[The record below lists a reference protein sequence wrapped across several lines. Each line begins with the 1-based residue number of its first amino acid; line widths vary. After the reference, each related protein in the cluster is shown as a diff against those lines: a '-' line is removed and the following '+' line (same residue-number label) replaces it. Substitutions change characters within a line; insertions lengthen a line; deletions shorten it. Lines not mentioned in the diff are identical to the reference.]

1 MDVIELALQ
10 ASLFV
15 FMVASLGGV
24 GLGVAPR
31 DVLPPLANG
40 RFMLLM
46 LASGW
51 LVGPAVALGLLQV
64 IPLDRPYATAL
75 LLLALAPGAPFAPP
89 MMRIARGDPAYVAAF
104 MVVSAAVTVLVLPL
118 GVPLL
123 IPGATANPWDIA
135 RPLLLLVVVPM
146 VSGSAIRGLWP
157 DVAARV
163 EPVVSHIARAVTMV
177 MLVLVTLV
185 YGRGVLNAV
194 GSHAILTQLMFVA
207 AVTLLTDLAG
217 AGLGAPQ
224 RNVLTVGMSTRN
236 IGAALAPLSAIEPDA
251 RAVVMVAIAV
261 PMTLGAAAV
270 AARLL
275 AQRCDSKR
283 PPSIAS
289 TPAGH
294 ARA

>member
-1 MDVIELALQ
+1 MDVIGLALQ

-31 DVLPPLANG
+31 DVLAPLTNA
-40 RFMLLM
+40 RFVLLL

-51 LVGPAVALGLLQV
+51 LVGPAVALLLLRV

-75 LLLALAPGAPFAPP
+75 LLLALAPGAPFAPA

-104 MVVSAAVTVLVLPL
+104 MVASAAVTVVVLPL

-135 RPLLLLVVVPM
+135 RPLALLVVAPM
-146 VSGSAIRGLWP
+146 VCGSAIRGLWP
-157 DVAARV
+157 GVAARL
-163 EPVVSHIARAVTMV
+163 EPVVSGIARVVTMV

-185 YGRGVLNAV
+185 YGRGVMNAF
-194 GSHAILTQLMFVA
+194 GSHAILAQLLFVA
-207 AVTLLTDLAG
+207 VVTLVSDLAG
-217 AGLGAPQ
+217 AALGATQ

-251 RAVVMVAIAV
+251 RAVVMIAIAV
-261 PMTLGAAAV
+261 PMTLAAAAV

-275 AQRCDSKR
+275 AQRCDS
-283 PPSIAS
+283 
-289 TPAGH
+289 
-294 ARA
+294 

>member
-1 MDVIELALQ
+1 MGDMLALALQ

-15 FMVASLGGV
+15 FMIGSLGAV

-31 DVLPPLANG
+31 DVLAPMGNRRFVLLLLAT
-40 RFMLLM
+40 
-46 LASGW
+46 GW
-51 LVGPAVALGLLQV
+51 LAGPAVALLLLRV
-64 IPLDRPYATAL
+64 LPIDRPYATAL
-75 LLLALAPGAPFAPP
+75 LLLALAPGAPFAPA
-89 MMRIARGDPAYVAAF
+89 MMRIARGDPAYIAAF
-104 MVVSAAVTVLVLPL
+104 MAVSAAVTAILLPL

-123 IPGATANPWDIA
+123 ISGATANPWDIA

-236 IGAALAPLSAIEPDA
+236 IGAALAPLAAIEPDP
-251 RAVVMVAIAV
+251 RAVVMIAIAV
-261 PMTLGAAAV
+261 PLTLGAAAV

-275 AQRCDSKR
+275 AQRCDS
-283 PPSIAS
+283 
-289 TPAGH
+289 
-294 ARA
+294 